1 MATQV
6 TTPATLKATPQAVTR
21 KTRRRI
27 QESRVDQLFNL
38 VNYTILTVFL
48 VVVLYPLIYVVSASF
63 SDGAAVIAGKVVLW
77 PVDFSVAAYQKI
89 FAYERVWTGYGNSLY
104 YAVVGTLL
112 NVGMTLIAAYPL
124 ARRDLYG
131 RGLIL
136 GLFVFTMFFNG
147 GLIPSYLLVR
157 DLDMLNT
164 RSALIIPQA
173 LSVWNLIIAIT
184 YFRSAIPPE
193 LLEAAQLDG
202 CNDFQYFARILLPLS
217 TPLIAVLSLFYAI
230 GHWNQFFSA
239 LIYLS
244 KENLYPLQIILR
256 DILIQSQVDMNMVD
270 DMKTMAAKQAM
281 RELMKYALIVVASVP
296 VLMIYP
302 FVQKY
307 FVRGIMLGSI
317 KG

>member
-1 MATQV
+1 MTTQATAQP
-6 TTPATLKATPQAVTR
+6 TTPARRPVTER
-21 KTRRRI
+21 KFRRSI
-27 QESRVDQLFNL
+27 QESRVDQIFNL
-38 VNYTILTVFL
+38 INYTILTLFL
-48 VVVLYPLIYVVSASF
+48 IIVLYPLIYVVSASF
-63 SDGAAVIAGKVVLW
+63 SDGAAVIAGKVVFL
-77 PVDFSVAAYQKI
+77 PVDFSLAAYEKI
-89 FAYERVWTGYGNSLY
+89 FTYERIWSGYANSLF
-104 YAVVGTLL
+104 YAVVGTVL

-124 ARRDLYG
+124 SRRDFYG
-131 RGLIL
+131 RGLFL

-147 GLIPSYLLVR
+147 GLIPSYLLVK

-164 RSALIIPQA
+164 RSALLIPQA
-173 LSVWNLIIAIT
+173 LSVWNLLIAIT
-184 YFRSAIPPE
+184 FFRSSIPNE

-202 CNDFQYFARILLPLS
+202 CNDFNYFTRILLPLS
-217 TPLIAVLSLFYAI
+217 TPLIAVLGLFYAI
-230 GHWNQFFSA
+230 GHWNQFFAA

-244 KENLYPLQIILR
+244 KEELYPLQIILR
-256 DILIQSQVDMNMVD
+256 DILIQSQVDMNMMD

-307 FVRGIMLGSI
+307 FVRGIMLGAI

>member
-1 MATQV
+1 MTTSTQIV
-6 TTPATLKATPQAVTR
+6 QKAPTR
-21 KTRRRI
+21 IR
-27 QESRVDQLFNL
+27 ESRADRIFNL
-38 VNYTILTVFL
+38 VNYTLLTVFL
-48 VVVLYPLIYVVSASF
+48 LVILYPLIYVVSASF

-77 PVDFSVAAYQKI
+77 PVDFSLAAYVKI
-89 FAYERVWTGYGNSLY
+89 FAYERIWSGYANSLLY
-104 YAVVGTLL
+104 VVVGTFVNL
-112 NVGMTLIAAYPL
+112 GMTLIAAYPL

-136 GLFVFTMFFNG
+136 GLFLFTLFFSG

-157 DLDMLNT
+157 DLGMLST
-164 RSALIIPQA
+164 RMAMIIPQA

-184 YFRSAIPPE
+184 YFKTAIPNE
-193 LLEAAQLDG
+193 LLEASQLDG
-202 CNDFQYFARILLPLS
+202 CSDVQYFLRILLPLS
-217 TPLIAVLSLFYAI
+217 TPLIAVLVLFYAV
-230 GHWNQFFSA
+230 GHWNQYFNA

-244 KENLYPLQIILR
+244 KEELYPLQIILR
-256 DILIQSQVDMNMVD
+256 DILIQSQMDMNMVD

-296 VLMIYP
+296 VLIIYP

-307 FVRGIMLGSI
+307 FVRGIMLGAI